1 MRNIPL
7 FPLNTVLFPGMPL
20 HLHIFEERYK
30 TMISHSIANDG
41 LLGIVL
47 IHQGLEALGPLPEP
61 YPIGT
66 LSRIVER
73 EQLAD
78 GRMNITVLG
87 VERFRIISVH
97 GSLLPYLTGT
107 VETSPIE
114 LPNMLQVHRNSRP
127 LAQSVRRYLSGLN
140 QARIENL
147 DFSQL
152 SLPDDPMSLVF
163 MAASLLQLPPE
174 EKQPILEAGTVCEMM
189 TMVERL
195 YRRENVLMPSLYTTE
210 EHSASRA
217 AWLN

>member
-1 MRNIPL
+1 
-7 FPLNTVLFPGMPL
+7 MPL

-30 TMISHSIANDG
+30 IMISHSVANDG

-61 YPIGT
+61 YPVGT

-73 EQLAD
+73 EILAD
-78 GRMNITVLG
+78 GHMNITVLG
-87 VERFRIISVH
+87 VERFRIL
-97 GSLLPYLTGT
+97 SLHASSLPYLTGT
-107 VETSPIE
+107 VETSPME

-127 LAQSVRRYLSGLN
+127 LAQSVRRYLTGLN

-147 DFSQL
+147 DFSKL
-152 SLPDDPMSLVF
+152 TLPEDPTSLVY

-174 EKQPILEAGTVCEMM
+174 EKQPILEAESVCEMM

-195 YRRENVLMPSLYTTE
+195 YRRENVLLRNLYSTE
-210 EHSASRA
+210 EVTASRA

>member
-1 MRNIPL
+1 
-7 FPLNTVLFPGMPL
+7 MPL

-30 TMISHSIANDG
+30 TMITHCVARDG

-61 YPIGT
+61 YPVGT
-66 LSRIVER
+66 LSRIIER
-73 EQLAD
+73 ELLPD
-78 GRMNITVLG
+78 GHMNITVLG
-87 VERFRIISVH
+87 FERFRILDTHSN
-97 GSLLPYLTGT
+97 LLPYLTGT

-127 LAQSVRRYLSGLN
+127 LAQSVHRYLDGLN
-140 QARIENL
+140 RAHIETL

-152 SLPDDPMSLVF
+152 ALPDDPMSLVF
-163 MAASLLQLPPE
+163 MAAALLQLPPA
-174 EKQPILEAGTVCEMM
+174 EKQPILEAGSVCDMM
-189 TMVERL
+189 TIVERL
-195 YRRENVLMPSLYTTE
+195 YRRENGLMPQLYTTE